1 MLSLTH
7 FDSAKGIAASIKL
20 PLARLAGNNSGNT
33 VIFALV
39 FVSILVLLGGAIA
52 NTVIFESRDAYRQLH
67 HTQAF
72 YLAEAGIMRTW
83 QEFKNGATD
92 LTALL
97 TGTDGI
103 PGTADDGVLSFGSS
117 VSLGS
122 GSYSVIITDND
133 DGDGNV
139 YSDTDH
145 VALVNSTGTVPVA
158 PGVTKTIQTY
168 MEVIPPPSP
177 ANVRGST
184 VAAGP
189 VGTLGTLTVDGR
201 DHDINGNLISNS
213 GVLGIS
219 TQSTYEQSG
228 ASKVGGTHS
237 GVDYSP
243 SKNPDPLII
252 ETNSDWSAQGG
263 FPNTPD
269 KAVRLPEGTLK
280 AIAQKGQNGS
290 QYVTDPSLLTF
301 PLSGVTYVELAPGTS
316 WSGIDFGNSSGI
328 LVVHNTAT
336 NAIITNLNS
345 GTFRGLI
352 IADDL
357 IHIHNTIIGGIIN
370 LTSAPLEGN
379 CIGNG
384 SGAVLYSR
392 AAIETAV
399 SSTGPTISMKSWFR

>member
-1 MLSLTH
+1 MLSLTN
-7 FDSAKGIAASIKL
+7 FNSAKGIAASIKL
-20 PLARLAGNNSGNT
+20 FLSRLAGNKSGNT

-39 FVSILVLLGGAIA
+39 FVSILVILGGAIA
-52 NTVIFESRDAYRQLH
+52 NTVILESRDAYRQLH

-83 QEFKNGATD
+83 QEFKDGATD

-122 GSYSVIITDND
+122 GNYSVIITDND

-139 YSDTDH
+139 YSDTDY
-145 VALVNSTGTVPVA
+145 VILVNSTGTVSVA
-158 PGVTKTIQTY
+158 PGITKTIQAY
-168 MEVIPPPSP
+168 MQVIPPPSP
-177 ANVRGST
+177 ANVRSSIVT
-184 VAAGP
+184 AGP
-189 VGTLGTLTVDGR
+189 IQILGAIRMDGR
-201 DHDINGNLISNS
+201 DHDLNGNLIPDS
-213 GVLGIS
+213 GLPGIS
-219 TQSTYEQSG
+219 TVQTFQQEG
-228 ASKVGGTHS
+228 ASKVGGTAD

-243 SKNPDPLII
+243 SKPGNPAII
-252 ETNSDWSAQGG
+252 ETNADWSAEGG

-269 KAVRLPEGTLK
+269 KFVRLPEGTLK
-280 AIAQKGQNGS
+280 FIAQSGKNGS

-301 PLSGVTYVELAPGTS
+301 PLSGVTYVELAHGAS
-316 WSGIDFGNSSGI
+316 WSGVNFDNSSGI

-336 NAIITNLNS
+336 NAIMTNLNG

-357 IHIHNTIIGGIIN
+357 IHIHNTIIGAGIS
-370 LTSAPLEGN
+370 LTSAPSEGN

-384 SGAVLYSR
+384 TGKVLYSR
-392 AAIETAV
+392 EAIAKAAADI
-399 SSTGPTISMKSWFR
+399 GPTISMKSWFR